1 MATLGASTISLIDA
15 MRSTGAEGAADVA
28 EVLNRLS
35 PVYRNAMSVEC
46 NDGTRHKHKIRT
58 GLPTNAW
65 GRLYQGIPQ
74 SKSGFQMVA
83 DTTGFVEGR
92 SSVDTRELEIAKNP
106 ALLRQQ
112 EADGQIESMKQTIES
127 GIFYSDVVT
136 TPEQFKGFFAR
147 YNTLSGGS
155 NPSPASAQ
163 VIDGGGSGSNNCSIV
178 VLTWSDASAHL
189 IYPQGTVGGIQRTDM
204 GVQRVLDGNGNAYY
218 VKEEVFRAH
227 VGLAVKDWR
236 YNARISNINATN
248 RDAGTVDLY
257 GLLRKAFYSLQGVYQ
272 TALRDGSGKPNP
284 NASAEGRT
292 VIYMNRATLAA
303 LDALGTNG
311 SANTALRLTQMELEG
326 RMVMA
331 YRGIPIEVTDALLD
345 TEAKVS

>member
-1 MATLGASTISLIDA
+1 MATIGASALSLIDL
-15 MRSTGAEGAADVA
+15 MRSTGHDGQADVA

-35 PVYRNAMSVEC
+35 PVYRNAMQVEC
-46 NDGTRHKHKIRT
+46 NNGTRHKHKIRT
-58 GLPTNAW
+58 SLPTVTW

-74 SKSGFQMVA
+74 SKSGFAMVE

-92 SSVDTRELEIAKNP
+92 GTVDTRELEIAKNP

-112 EADGQIESMKQTIES
+112 EADGQIESMKQTIETA
-127 GIFYSDVVT
+127 IFYGDVIT
-136 TPEQFKGFFAR
+136 TPEQFKGAAAR
-147 YNTLSGGS
+147 YNTLATGS
-155 NPSPASAQ
+155 SPSAASAQ
-163 VIDGGGSGSNNCSIV
+163 VINGGGSGSNNCSIWV
-178 VLTWSDASAHL
+178 MTWSDAASKL
-189 IYPQGTVGGIQRTDM
+189 LYPQGTQGGIVRTDM

-218 VKEEVFRAH
+218 VKEELFRAH
-227 VGLAVKDWR
+227 VGFALSDWR
-236 YNARISNINATN
+236 YNARVCNINATN

-272 TALRDGSGKPNP
+272 TALRDGSGKANP

-311 SANTALRLTQMELEG
+311 SANTALRLTTMELEG
-326 RMVMA
+326 RQISA
-331 YRGIPIEVTDALLD
+331 YRGIPIEITDALLD
-345 TEAKVS
+345 TEATVA

>member
-1 MATLGASTISLIDA
+1 MATIGASTISLIDM

-58 GLPTNAW
+58 GLPSVTW

-74 SKSGFQMVA
+74 SKSGFAMVE

-112 EADGQIESMKQTIES
+112 EADGQIEAMTQAIET
-127 GIFYSDVVT
+127 GIFYGDVTT
-136 TPEQFKGFFAR
+136 TPEQFKGLAAR
-147 YNTLSGGS
+147 YNTLATGS
-155 NPSPASAQ
+155 APSAASAQ
-163 VIDGGGSGSNNCSIV
+163 VINGGGSGSNNCSIWV
-178 VLTWSDASAHL
+178 VTWSDAATTL
-189 IYPQGTVGGIQRTDM
+189 LYPQGTTGGINRKDM
-204 GVQRVLDGNGNAYY
+204 GEQRVLDANGNAYF
-218 VKEEVFRAH
+218 VKEELFRAH

-236 YNARISNINATN
+236 YNARICNINATN
-248 RDAGTVDLY
+248 RDAGSVDLY
-257 GLLRKAFYSLQGVYQ
+257 GLLRKAFYQLQGVYQ
-272 TALRDGSGKPNP
+272 TALRTQDGKVNE

-311 SANTALRLTQMELEG
+311 SANTALRLTTMELEG
-326 RMVMA
+326 RTVTA

-345 TEAKVS
+345 TETAVA

>member
-1 MATLGASTISLIDA
+1 MSTIGASALSLIDA
-15 MRSTGAEGAADVA
+15 MRSVGEEGKADVA

-46 NDGTRHKHKIRT
+46 NNGTRHKHKIRT
-58 GLPTNAW
+58 SLPTVTW

-74 SKSGFQMVA
+74 SKSGFAMVE

-92 SSVDTRELEIAKNP
+92 GTVDTRELEINPNP

-112 EADGQIESMKQTIES
+112 EADGQIESMKQTLET
-127 GIFYSDVVT
+127 GIFYGDVVT
-136 TPEQFKGFFAR
+136 TPDQFKGLAAR
-147 YNTLSGGS
+147 YNTLASGS
-155 NPSPASAQ
+155 SPTVASAQ
-163 VIDGGGSGSNNCSIV
+163 VINGGGSGSNNCSIWCV
-178 VLTWSDASAHL
+178 TWSDAATTL
-189 IYPQGTVGGIQRTDM
+189 LYPKGTAGGINREDM
-204 GVQRVLDGNGNAYY
+204 GRQRVLDANGNSYY
-218 VKEEVFRAH
+218 VMEEVFRAH

-236 YNARISNINATN
+236 YNARICNINATN

-257 GLLRKAFYSLQGVYQ
+257 GLLRKMFYALQGVYQ
-272 TALRDGSGKPNP
+272 TALLASDGKPNP

-311 SANTALRLTQMELEG
+311 SANTALRLTNMELEG
-326 RMVMA
+326 RMVLA
-331 YRGIPIEVTDALLD
+331 YRGIPIEISDALLD
-345 TEAKVS
+345 TESAVS